1 MKLENLKGKKF
12 NKLQV
17 IERVIKENNK
27 QTYWKCICECGN
39 TTIVTSAHLKNG
51 HTKSCGCLQK
61 EVVKNMMT
69 THNLT
74 HTKLF
79 KVWRGMKDRTLNK
92 NDKHYKNYGNRG
104 IKICNEWLEDFKCFY
119 DWALNNGYKEGL
131 TIDRINV
138 NGNYEPNNCR
148 WITWKEQ
155 QNNRTN
161 NHYITYK
168 GETHTMKQWSELLGI
183 KYTTLSMRLN
193 KYNWSVG
200 KAFNY
205 DTI

>member
-27 QTYWKCICECGN
+27 QTYWKCICECGD

-79 KVWRGMKDRTLNK
+79 KVWRGIIDRTLYPSNK
-92 NDKHYKNYGNRG
+92 KYKNYGGRG
-104 IKICNEWLEDFKCFY
+104 ITICCEWLNDFKVFY
-119 DWALNNGYKEGL
+119 DWAINNGYKEGL
-131 TIDRINV
+131 TIDRIDV

-148 WITWKEQ
+148 WVNWKTQ
-155 QNNRTN
+155 QNNRRN
-161 NHYITYK
+161 NHYITYNN
-168 GETHTMKQWSELLGI
+168 ETHTMKEWSELLGI
-183 KYTTLSMRLN
+183 NYATLSMRIN
-193 KYNWSVG
+193 KYKWSIERSFGFVS
-200 KAFNY
+200 
-205 DTI
+205 

>member
-61 EVVKNMMT
+61 EVVKDMMT

-79 KVWRGMKDRTLNK
+79 KVWRGIIDRTLYPSNK
-92 NDKHYKNYGNRG
+92 KYKNYGGRG
-104 IKICNEWLEDFKCFY
+104 ITICCEWLKDFKAFY
-119 DWALNNGYKEGL
+119 DWATNNGYKEGL
-131 TIDRINV
+131 TIDRIDV

-148 WITWKEQ
+148 WVNWKTQ
-155 QNNRTN
+155 QNNRRN
-161 NHYITYK
+161 NHYITYNN
-168 GETHTMKQWSELLGI
+168 ETHTMKEWSELLGI
-183 KYTTLSMRLN
+183 NYTTLSMRIN
-193 KYNWSVG
+193 KYKWPIERSFGFVS
-200 KAFNY
+200 
-205 DTI
+205 